1 VSDAVTGNAVL
12 VELRPARLASRA
24 VALAID
30 VAVMLLAFGA
40 LLVVLALSGLVE
52 GVDTALAAAV
62 GLVVTLSVFVGY
74 PVVFETLTRGRSL
87 GKLAVGLRVVREDGG
102 PIRFR
107 HALTRGLVGYVVD
120 FGLLSGFTGAIG
132 LISSLASARGRRVGD
147 VLAGTLVVW
156 ARVPATAA
164 AAPIEMPAPL
174 AGWAATLSLSG
185 LPDPLALQVRDFLRR
200 APRLAPKAR
209 TAMAGS
215 LSAEVAGLTAEP
227 PPGTPPEAHLAA
239 VVAERRR
246 REDERLAAQNPAA
259 QNPAAQDPAVQHPA
273 EPDPA
278 RWRAGAP
285 TPPPADRP
293 DGFALPR

>member
-1 VSDAVTGNAVL
+1 VRTGPRRHNSEVTDAVTGNAVL

-30 VAVMLLAFGA
+30 IAVMALVFGV

-52 GVDTALAAAV
+52 GVDTALATAV
-62 GLVVTLSVFVGY
+62 ALVVTLSVFVGY

-132 LISSLASARGRRVGD
+132 LITSLVSARGRRVGD
-147 VLAGTLVVW
+147 LLAGTLVVW
-156 ARVPATAA
+156 ARVPAPAA
-164 AAPIEMPAPL
+164 PAPIEMPAPL

-209 TAMAGS
+209 AALGEA
-215 LSAEVAGLTAEP
+215 LSAEVAALTAEP
-227 PPGTPPEAHLAA
+227 PPDTPPEVHLAA
-239 VVAERRR
+239 VAAERRR
-246 REDERLAAQNPAA
+246 REDERLAAQRAPAPDE
-259 QNPAAQDPAVQHPA
+259 PAGPS
-273 EPDPA
+273 
-278 RWRAGAP
+278 RWRLESPA
-285 TPPPADRP
+285 PPPADGP
-293 DGFALPR
+293 DGFVLPR

>member
-1 VSDAVTGNAVL
+1 VTDAVTGNAVV

-30 VAVMLLAFGA
+30 IAVMLVAFAA
-40 LLVVLALSGLVE
+40 LLVVLAVSGLVE
-52 GVDTALAAAV
+52 GVDTALATAV
-62 GLVVTLSVFVGY
+62 ALVVTLSVFVGY

-107 HALTRGLVGYVVD
+107 HALTRGLTGYVVD

-132 LISSLASARGRRVGD
+132 LITSLVSDRGRRVGD

-156 ARVPATAA
+156 TRVPKAA
-164 AAPIEMPAPL
+164 AVAPVEMPAQL

-209 TAMAGS
+209 TALGAA
-215 LSAEVAGLTAEP
+215 LSAEVAALTTEP
-227 PPGTPPEAHLAA
+227 PPGTPPETHLAA
-239 VVAERRR
+239 VLAERRR
-246 REDERLAAQNPAA
+246 REDDRLAAQRTPEA
-259 QNPAAQDPAVQHPA
+259 A
-273 EPDPA
+273 EPADPS
-278 RWRAGAP
+278 RWRVERSA
-285 TPPPADRP
+285 PPPADGSG
-293 DGFALPR
+293 GFALPR